1 MKTTFNVEKEEFVY
15 LLLPAVAL
23 IYDSYRK
30 EVALAVGFLNFA
42 FELTF
47 KF

>member
-1 MKTTFNVEKEEFVY
+1 MKITFNVEKEEFVY
-15 LLLPAVAL
+15 LLFPAVAL
-23 IYDSYRK
+23 VYDNYRN
-30 EVALAVGFLNFA
+30 EISLAVGFLNFA